1 MRVFCIYNDLS
12 NTTDEIRFTEYSGN
26 DRGKVSLLIL
36 DGKGG
41 FDSMTL
47 TQLRYAI
54 TVANANSMN
63 EAARMLFVS
72 QPSLSSAIKELEEEI
87 GVEIFRRTNRGIS
100 LTPEGEEFIGYARQ
114 VVEQYG
120 LIEAKYIAKEKAKK
134 KFSVSMQHY
143 TFAVNAFVEMVKQ
156 FGMDEYEFEVHETK
170 TYDVIEDVK
179 NFKSEIGILYLNDFN
194 RKVLTKLFHEFNL
207 EFHEILNCSI
217 YVYLWKGHPLAEK
230 EEISL
235 EELEEY
241 PCLSFD
247 QGKNNSFYFAEEVL
261 STYEYKRLIKAN
273 DRATLLN
280 LMVGLNAY
288 TLCSGII
295 CEELNGSEYCAVK
308 LKSDE
313 VMTIG
318 YLVRKG
324 VAISSLGRTYLEEIS
339 KYKDKALR

>member
-1 MRVFCIYNDLS
+1 
-12 NTTDEIRFTEYSGN
+12 
-26 DRGKVSLLIL
+26 
-36 DGKGG
+36 
-41 FDSMTL
+41 MTL
-47 TQLRYAI
+47 TQLNYAI

-63 EAARMLFVS
+63 EAARTLFIS
-72 QPSLSSAIKELEEEI
+72 QPSLSAAIKDLEEEI
-87 GVEIFRRTNRGIS
+87 GVELFLRTNRGIS

-114 VVEQYG
+114 VTEQYR
-120 LIEAKYIAKEKAKK
+120 LIESRYISKEKIKK
-134 KFSVSMQHY
+134 KFGVSTQHY

-156 FGMDEYEFEVHETK
+156 FGMDEYEFAIHETK

-179 NFKSEIGILYLNDFN
+179 NFRSEIGILYLNDFN

-207 EFHEILNCSI
+207 EFHDLLECGI
-217 YVYLWKGHPLAEK
+217 YVYMWKGHPLAGK
-230 EEISL
+230 GEIDL

-241 PCLSFD
+241 PCLSFE
-247 QGKNNSFYFAEEVL
+247 QGTYNSFYFAEEVL
-261 STYEYKRLIKAN
+261 STYDYKRLIKAN

-280 LMVGLNAY
+280 LMVGLNGY

-295 CEELNGSEYCAVK
+295 CEELNGSDYCAVK

-324 VAISSLGRTYLEEIS
+324 VAISELGQKYLEEIAR
-339 KYKDKALR
+339 YRDKAMR